1 MKIERK
7 STSQL
12 IVDKILEQIENGE
25 LVCGDK
31 LPPEREMAE
40 MYGVSRVPLREAIC
54 ALSIMGIIESR
65 QGGGNYITGFKPGVL
80 GRILRTYSMLDHSF
94 FEELFVARRE
104 IEAIA
109 ARLAARNI
117 EPEEIGKLREA
128 KAQFH
133 EAVEDITHGK
143 YEYEKM
149 NEADDMFHLGIAA
162 ASHNSFY
169 IEFVALLH
177 RAGYSHE
184 DVRRTYETHK
194 EYYKKAD
201 EFHGKI
207 LEAIVAG
214 DEEKSY
220 ELMAGHIDDIFADV
234 SENQAKYS
242 NLEIDIKI

>member
-94 FEELFVARRE
+94 LKNYLLPDARLKRLRQDLRRE
-104 IEAIA
+104 I
-109 ARLAARNI
+109 
-117 EPEEIGKLREA
+117 
-128 KAQFH
+128 
-133 EAVEDITHGK
+133 
-143 YEYEKM
+143 
-149 NEADDMFHLGIAA
+149 
-162 ASHNSFY
+162 
-169 IEFVALLH
+169 
-177 RAGYSHE
+177 
-184 DVRRTYETHK
+184 
-194 EYYKKAD
+194 
-201 EFHGKI
+201 
-207 LEAIVAG
+207 
-214 DEEKSY
+214 
-220 ELMAGHIDDIFADV
+220 
-234 SENQAKYS
+234 S
-242 NLEIDIKI
+242 NLRKSGSCVKPKRSFMRPLRILLMENMNMRR